1 MNVAATGTWSPRA
14 NARSS
19 GAARRRMTPLPASV
33 HHHRGQVLRQLHVG
47 RARLRQLRDAER
59 LAHDLRDRGRLA
71 DSLVP
76 LGDGLQHSH
85 DVDEL
90 VGFLVGLV
98 GAGLARQ
105 RDHRCPIQVG
115 VGDPGD
121 EVRRAR
127 TQG

>member
-1 MNVAATGTWSPRA
+1 M
-14 NARSS
+14 
-19 GAARRRMTPLPASV
+19 
-33 HHHRGQVLRQLHVG
+33 G

-105 RDHRCPIQVG
+105 RDLRGQRAAVNEAANGRNDQRELGVAVG
-115 VGDPGD
+115 ASQD
-121 EVRRAR
+121 RRR
-127 TQG
+127 WP